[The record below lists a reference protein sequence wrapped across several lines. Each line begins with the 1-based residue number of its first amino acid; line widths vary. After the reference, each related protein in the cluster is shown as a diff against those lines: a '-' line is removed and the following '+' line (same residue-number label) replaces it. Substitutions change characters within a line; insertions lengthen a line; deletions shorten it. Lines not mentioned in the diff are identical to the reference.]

1 MIVAGINRLFLN
13 PNEENTL
20 NQMARDGPLLIDDME
35 EGEISDSESVEEISE
50 QDFVHEAGALKPK
63 AELMDWMRLSGNY
76 SGNLANLAWM
86 QAVKNKPLAD
96 IFVKEDVSA
105 EGNVRT
111 SDRAVTDDQKGLPDK
126 KNEKSMDCVVNVS
139 DDSGDEVEK
148 EEGELEEGELLETEE
163 YLELLDAEVV
173 DKSEN
178 TEDRYSNSNKLSYN
192 NLEKEFKERD
202 FERQVNSVKGIL
214 RTVTVRDAEIS
225 FHGVCSQ
232 IRNAMEILKQVI
244 SESRVPSVDDLIE
257 KTFAGIKTLH
267 SVFRAGNLKQQ
278 ELYRDSF
285 LRFLSNA
292 KDQSPSL
299 FSLNQIKEIEVMM
312 LSNSGSTSLNIRS
325 MEKEKEISNLN
336 ASVNLIDGGVVAES
350 TFPGHVSPEKARA
363 TDSDSSNILSEK
375 LSASNF
381 RSGTVSMD
389 KHVKLGSDSSNISLE
404 KAIANTGTDK
414 TGRNCF
420 ESLKLEPLSKGKAD
434 FGPLLNVHVD
444 YDINSLPSPTR
455 EEPLPVSVQKPQS
468 GVDGLHNSHL
478 MSGKQQE
485 EVADGASLHPY
496 VTDALKAVSSYQQK
510 FGRSSFF
517 MSDKLP
523 SPTPSDESDNMDED
537 FHGEVSSAA
546 AVGSVKTV
554 NSSIP
559 LQASTVNYSI
569 PPQASTVNS
578 SIPLQASTVNS
589 SIPLQASTV
598 NTGTH
603 MSGSSS
609 MGRTAAKNTG
619 VLDPGTSPNWKSSF
633 KSRDP
638 RLRNALS
645 GSTTMFVDLNNR
657 PLTAESNASK
667 KEVPGGI
674 PVMKKHSVAED
685 SVLDGHTVKK
695 QKTGST
701 DSSASRDPRVHA
713 GLGGWLEDS
722 SSLGAQPGNRDQS
735 LRNMDIVVRKAE
747 NGDTAAKNIADTNAA
762 SQQLPVASTVSS
774 VVSLPSL
781 LKELTAVNPTML
793 LKLIQMEQ
801 QRLVAGTQPKCSGAI
816 CPPSTTLPVPTFS
829 GNIVSAGASEL
840 IQRPAKPQI
849 PSQTCSPN
857 SPNEWG
863 KVRMKPR
870 DPRRILQNNMVQESP
885 KLGSDQFKT
894 DGPVPPLVP
903 GIMDTT
909 TVREQT
915 DQASTCLPAQSSQ
928 IPDIAPQFTSKLK
941 NIAQLVSGSQLN
953 SIPLTVPESGAKSLM
968 CTADKLDAQSGGG
981 SQDQPNGSDLSC
993 GENRE
998 QPQNPWGDLELLLEG
1013 YDDRQRAVI
1022 QKERARRIEE
1032 QSKMFAAGKLCLVL
1046 DLDHTLLNSAKF
1058 VEVDPVHDEILRKK
1072 EEQDREK
1079 SQRHLFRFPHM
1090 GMWTKLRPGIW
1101 NFLEKASKLFELHLY
1116 TMGNKLYATEMAKVL
1131 DPSGALFA
1139 GRVISRGDDGDSFDA
1154 DDRIPKSKDL
1164 DGVLGMESAVVI
1176 IDDSVRVWPHNRHNL
1191 ILVERYTYFP
1201 CSRRQFGLL
1210 GPSLL
1215 EIDHDE
1221 RPEDGTLASSLAV
1234 IERIHQI
1241 FFSHPCLDDVDVR
1254 NILAAEQQKI
1264 LSGCR
1269 IVFSRIFPV
1278 GEANPQLH
1286 PLWKTAEQFGAVC
1299 TLQIDDQVT
1308 HVVANSL
1315 GTDKVNWALS
1325 TGRFV
1330 VHPGWVEA
1338 SALLYRRANERDFA
1352 VKI

>member
-1 MIVAGINRLFLN
+1 MIVTGTNRLFFN
-13 PNEENTL
+13 PNEEKTL

-50 QDFVHEAGALKPK
+50 QDFVHDAGALKPK
-63 AELMDWMRLSGNY
+63 GEPMDWMRLSGNY

-86 QAVKNKPLAD
+86 QAVKNKPLAE
-96 IFVKEDVSA
+96 IFVKEDVRA
-105 EGNVRT
+105 EGTVRT
-111 SDRAVTDDQKGLPDK
+111 SDRAVTDDQKGFADK
-126 KNEKSMDCVVNVS
+126 KNVTSMVCVVNVS

-163 YLELLDAEVV
+163 DLELLDAEVV

-178 TEDRYSNSNKLSYN
+178 TEERYSNSNKLSYN
-192 NLEKEFKERD
+192 NLEKEFKERE
-202 FERQVNSVKGIL
+202 FGRQVSSVKGIL
-214 RTVTVRDAEIS
+214 KTVTVRDAEIS

-232 IRNAMEILKQVI
+232 IRHAIEILKRLI
-244 SESRVPSVDDLIE
+244 SEPHVPTMNDLIV
-257 KTFAGIKTLH
+257 KAFAGIKTLH

-292 KDQSPSL
+292 KDQSLSL
-299 FSLNQIKEIEVMM
+299 FSFNQIKELEAMM
-312 LSNSGSTSLNIRS
+312 LSNSESTSSNIRS
-325 MEKEKEISNLN
+325 MEKEKEISNSSAL
-336 ASVNLIDGGVVAES
+336 VNLIDSAVVAES
-350 TFPGHVSPEKARA
+350 TFTQVSPEKPSA
-363 TDSDSSNILSEK
+363 TDSGSSNILSEK
-375 LSASNF
+375 PETSN
-381 RSGTVSMD
+381 SGSGSVSMD
-389 KHVKLGSDSSNISLE
+389 NHVKFESDGSNISLD
-404 KAIANTGTDK
+404 KVVAKSGTKK
-414 TGRNCF
+414 TGRNGF
-420 ESLKLEPLSKGKAD
+420 ESLKLEPLAKGKAD

-455 EEPLPVSVQKPQS
+455 EGPLPVPVQKPQS
-468 GVDGLHNSHL
+468 DADGLRNAHL
-478 MSGKQQE
+478 MSVKQQE

-523 SPTPSDESDNMDED
+523 SPTPSEECDNVDED
-537 FHGEVSSAA
+537 SHGEVSSAA
-546 AVGSVKTV
+546 AIGGVKTV

-559 LQASTVNYSI
+559 LQAT
-569 PPQASTVNS
+569 
-578 SIPLQASTVNS
+578 
-589 SIPLQASTV
+589 TV
-598 NTGTH
+598 NTGMH
-603 MSGSSS
+603 MSNSSS
-609 MGRTAAKNTG
+609 LGPAAAKNFG
-619 VLDPGTSPNWKSSF
+619 VLDPGTSLNWKPSF

-638 RLRNALS
+638 RLRNAHL
-645 GSTTMFVDLNNR
+645 GSATTVIDHSNR
-657 PLTAESNASK
+657 PLSAESNASK
-667 KEVPGGI
+667 KEPGGN
-674 PVMKKHSVAED
+674 PGLKHSLVED
-685 SVLDGHTVKK
+685 SVLDGHSVKK
-695 QKTGST
+695 QRNGS
-701 DSSASRDPRVHA
+701 DPSASRDPRVHA

-722 SSLGAQPGNRDQS
+722 SSLGAQPSNRDQS
-735 LRNMDIVVRKAE
+735 VHNMDIDVQKAE
-747 NGDTAAKNIADTNAA
+747 NGDTAANKIADNNGS
-762 SQQLPVASTVSS
+762 SQQLPVASTAPS

-793 LKLIQMEQ
+793 LKLLQLEQ
-801 QRLVAGTQPKCSGAI
+801 QRLVTGTQPKSSGAI
-816 CPPSTTLPVPTFS
+816 CPPCTALPVPTSS
-829 GNIVSAGASEL
+829 GNIITAGASEL
-840 IQRPAKPQI
+840 NQSPEKPQI
-849 PSQTCSPN
+849 PSQTCSTN
-857 SPNEWG
+857 SLNEWG
-863 KVRMKPR
+863 KVHMKPR
-870 DPRRILQNNMVQESP
+870 DPRRILQNNMVKKSL
-885 KLGSDQFKT
+885 KLDSDQFKT
-894 DGPVPPLVP
+894 DVPSPSLML
-903 GIMDTT
+903 GIKDTT
-909 TVREQT
+909 IVRDQT
-915 DQASTCLPAQSSQ
+915 DQVSTCLPAQSRQ
-928 IPDIAPQFTSKLK
+928 MPDIAPQFTSKLK
-941 NIAQLVSGSQLN
+941 NIAALVSSSQLN
-953 SIPLTVPESGAKSLM
+953 CTPLTVPENSPQPLTSS
-968 CTADKLDAQSGGG
+968 ADKVDARSGGG
-981 SQDQPNGSDLSC
+981 SQDQSNGSDISP
-993 GENRE
+993 GENTE
-998 QPQNPWGDLELLLEG
+998 QPQNPWGDLETLLEG
-1013 YDDRQRAVI
+1013 YDDQQRAAI
-1022 QKERARRIEE
+1022 QKERAKRIEE
-1032 QSKMFAAGKLCLVL
+1032 QNKMFAAGKLCLVL

-1079 SQRHLFRFPHM
+1079 RQRHLFRFPHM

-1139 GRVISRGDDGDSFDA
+1139 GRVISRGDDGDTFDA
-1154 DDRIPKSKDL
+1154 DDRMPKSKDL

-1221 RPEDGTLASSLAV
+1221 RPEAGTLASALAV
-1234 IERIHQI
+1234 IERIHQN
-1241 FFSHPCLDDVDVR
+1241 FFSHPCLNDVDVR

-1269 IVFSRIFPV
+1269 VVFSRIFPV
-1278 GEANPQLH
+1278 GEANPHLH

-1299 TLQIDDQVT
+1299 TTQIDDQVT

-1325 TGRFV
+1325 TSRFV

-1338 SALLYRRANERDFA
+1338 SALLYRRANERDFS